1 VIELKLPQHGMGMA
15 DGTIVA
21 WKKSEGDRVSRG
33 EVLAEVE
40 AAKTTIEIEAP
51 GDGVLAR
58 ILVPEDENVPVHTVI
73 ALIDDQA

>member
-1 VIELKLPQHGMGMA
+1 MIAVKLPQHGMGMA

-21 WKKSEGDRVSRG
+21 WLKQVGDRVSRG

-51 GDGVLAR
+51 ADGKLTE
-58 ILVPEDENVPVHTVI
+58 ILVATDENVPVHTVI
-73 ALIDDQA
+73 AMIDENA